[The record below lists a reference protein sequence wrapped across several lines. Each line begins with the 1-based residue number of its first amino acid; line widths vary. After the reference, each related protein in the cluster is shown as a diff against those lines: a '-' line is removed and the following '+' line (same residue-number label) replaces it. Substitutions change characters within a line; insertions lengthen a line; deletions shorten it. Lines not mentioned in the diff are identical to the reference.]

1 MLPVIALVG
10 RPNVGKSTLFNVLT
24 RTRDALVADF
34 PGLTRDRK
42 YGHGVFQNHTYIV
55 IDTGG
60 LSGESEELDE
70 RMAQQTL
77 LAIEEANLVLFMVD
91 GRDGLTAADESIAN
105 QIRRY
110 GKTVHLVINKIDAA
124 DSQQARAEFAA
135 LGFAEQHAISAAHKK
150 GTQRLLDQ
158 LFAQWQEWE
167 QTEPQS
173 PSEEAGIKVALVG
186 KPNVGKS
193 TLINRLLGEERVVVM
208 DLPGTT
214 RDSIYIPFQHADRR
228 YTLID
233 TAGVRRRKK
242 VKETIEKFSVI
253 KTLQAI
259 DEANVVL
266 MLVDA
271 RENISDQD
279 LHLLSYILDSGRA
292 LVIAINKW
300 DGLDGYQ
307 KDQIKTELEKRLGFV
322 QFAEIHFISAL
333 HGSGVGKLYDAI
345 DTAYAS
351 ATRKLST
358 PQLTDILNQATTA
371 HQLPLVR
378 GRRIKLRYA
387 HQGGQ
392 NPPIIVIHG
401 NQTDLVPAAYKRYL
415 MNLYIQT
422 LDLRGTPMRLEFKT
436 SSNPYSGKKNTLSER
451 QINRKKRMIRHI
463 KKTEKNKKKK
473 NR

>member
-1 MLPVIALVG
+1 MLPVLALVG

-24 RTRDALVADF
+24 RSRDALVADF

-42 YGHGVFQNHTYIV
+42 YGHGDYQGHNFIV

-77 LAIEEANLVLFMVD
+77 LAIEEANVLVFMVD
-91 GRDGLTAADESIAN
+91 GRDGLTAADEAIAS
-105 QIRRY
+105 QLRRL
-110 GKTVHLVINKIDAA
+110 GKTVHMVINKIDAVDMHQAKA
-124 DSQQARAEFAA
+124 DFAA
-135 LGFAEQHAISAAHKK
+135 LGFSDILAISAAHKK
-150 GTQRLLDQ
+150 GTHGLLDRLLGDWDD
-158 LFAQWQEWE
+158 WQ
-167 QTEPQS
+167 QPQIDG
-173 PSEEAGIKVALVG
+173 PDGVRVAVVG

-193 TLINRLLGEERVVVM
+193 TLINRMLGEERVVVM
-208 DLPGTT
+208 DMPGTT
-214 RDSIYIPFQHADRR
+214 RDSIYIPFEHRDKR

-242 VKETIEKFSVI
+242 VRESVEKFSVI
-253 KTLQAI
+253 KTLQAV

-266 MLVDA
+266 LLIDA
-271 RENISDQD
+271 REGVSDQD
-279 LHLLSYILDSGRA
+279 LHLLGYTMDAGRA

-300 DGLDGYQ
+300 DGLDDYERRR
-307 KDQIKTELEKRLGFV
+307 IRESLEQRLSFI

-333 HGSGVGKLYDAI
+333 HGSGVGDLYRAI

-351 ATRKLST
+351 ATRKMST
-358 PQLTDILNQATTA
+358 PKLTEILQQATTA

-392 NPPIIVIHG
+392 NPPVIVIHG
-401 NQTDLVPAAYKRYL
+401 NQTELVPAAYKRYL
-415 MNLYIQT
+415 MNLYIQA
-422 LDLRGTPMRLEFKT
+422 LQLRGTPMRLEFKT
-436 SSNPYSGKKNTLSER
+436 SANPYSGRVNKLSER
-451 QINRKKRMIRHI
+451 QVNRKKRMLRHI
-463 KKTEKNKKKK
+463 KKNEKSRKNKK
-473 NR
+473 RRP